1 MKRALALCL
10 LSLTLNVVLLAC
22 QGKSGATPEGTAP
35 RSVDNID
42 QLRTENRELRD
53 RNAHL
58 EMVNEQQSQ
67 MLAQYTEKLNQIL
80 DALDAINGKQNE
92 IDRMMSHGAEA
103 GFASSRYD
111 IDVRIRSNLA
121 EIEERLRTSRM
132 YQGEIRR
139 LADRSGGRAAGIT
152 ASVERLNRLLIS
164 KEREIQDLRRRVAEL
179 ETTSHVL
186 RQEVAR
192 KQTAIEEKDR
202 QIGRLESELREAF
215 YVIGT
220 GNELK
225 ALVKEGVLQ
234 RQRSGLTQSLYRVGS
249 DNYRYRLRRTD
260 PTAGRI
266 VIGSRLRG
274 AEIVSLHQSYQRLY
288 HFEQEGDETVLVI
301 TDPLQFWDISKYL
314 VLQVER

>member
-1 MKRALALCL
+1 MKRCLALGL
-10 LSLTLNVVLLAC
+10 LGLTLLAC
-22 QGKSGATPEGTAP
+22 QEKPGNFTQGGTASS
-35 RSVDNID
+35 RVDDID
-42 QLRTENRELRD
+42 QLRTKNQELRD
-53 RNAHL
+53 RNTHL

-92 IDRMMSHGAEA
+92 IDRMMTHGAE
-103 GFASSRYD
+103 GSFVSTRYD

-121 EIEERLRTSRM
+121 EIDERLRTSRM

-139 LADRSGGRAAGIT
+139 LADRSGGRGSGIT
-152 ASVERLNRLLIS
+152 ASVERLNRLLIG

-179 ETTSHVL
+179 ETTSQVL

-192 KQTAIEEKDR
+192 QQTTIQDRDR
-202 QIGRLESELREAF
+202 QIGRLQSELREAF

-220 GNELK
+220 SNELRS
-225 ALVKEGVLQ
+225 LVKEGVLQ
-234 RQRSGLTQSLYRVGS
+234 RQRSGFTQSLYRVGS
-249 DNYRYRLRRTD
+249 DNYRYRLRRLD
-260 PTAGRI
+260 PAANRI

-288 HFEQEGDETVLVI
+288 RFVQEGGETVLVI
-301 TDPLQFWDISKYL
+301 NDPLQFWDISKYL

>member
-1 MKRALALCL
+1 MKRCLALCL
-10 LSLTLNVVLLAC
+10 LSLTLLAC
-22 QGKSGATPEGTAP
+22 SEKGGAPGGGTASRP
-35 RSVDNID
+35 VDDVD
-42 QLRTENRELRD
+42 QLKAENQELRD

-80 DALDAINGKQNE
+80 DSLDAINGKQNE
-92 IDRMMSHGAEA
+92 IDRMMSRGAEG
-103 GFASSRYD
+103 GFASARYD

-121 EIEERLRTSRM
+121 EIDERLRSSRM
-132 YQGEIRR
+132 HQDEIRR
-139 LADRSGGRAAGIT
+139 LASRSGGRASGVT

-164 KEREIQDLRRRVAEL
+164 KEREIQDLRRRVSEL
-179 ETTSHVL
+179 ETTSHAL

-192 KQTAIEEKDR
+192 QQTTIQDRER
-202 QIGRLESELREAF
+202 QIGRLQSELREAF
-215 YVIGT
+215 YIIGT
-220 GNELK
+220 GNELR

-234 RQRSGLTQSLYRVGS
+234 RQRSGLTQSLYRAGS
-249 DNYRYRLRRTD
+249 DNFRYRYRRMD
-260 PTAGRI
+260 PTVNRI
-266 VIGSRLRG
+266 VVGTGLRG

-288 HFEQEGDETVLVI
+288 RFESQGNETVLVI

>member
-1 MKRALALCL
+1 MKRRLALCL
-10 LSLTLNVVLLAC
+10 LAAVLLAC
-22 QGKSGATPEGTAP
+22 QGKTGADSEATAS
-35 RSVDNID
+35 RTANSLD

-58 EMVNEQQSQ
+58 EMANEQQSQ
-67 MLAQYTEKLNQIL
+67 MLARYTEKLNQIL

-92 IDRMMSHGAEA
+92 IDRMMTHGAEG
-103 GFASSRYD
+103 GFVSTRYD
-111 IDVRIRSNLA
+111 IDVRIRANLA
-121 EIEERLRTSRM
+121 EIDERLRTSRM
-132 YQGEIRR
+132 YQSEIRR
-139 LADRSGGRAAGIT
+139 LADRSGGRGSGIT
-152 ASVERLNRLLIS
+152 ASVERLNRLLIG

-179 ETTSHVL
+179 ETTSQVL
-186 RQEVAR
+186 QQEVAR
-192 KQTAIEEKDR
+192 KQTTIEEKDK

-220 GNELK
+220 GNELR

-234 RQRSGLTQSLYRVGS
+234 RQRSGFTQSLYRVGS
-249 DNYRYRLRRTD
+249 DNYRYRLRRLD

-288 HFEQEGDETVLVI
+288 RFVQEGEETVLMI
-301 TDPLQFWDISKYL
+301 NDPLQFWDISKYL

>member
-1 MKRALALCL
+1 
-10 LSLTLNVVLLAC
+10 
-22 QGKSGATPEGTAP
+22 
-35 RSVDNID
+35 
-42 QLRTENRELRD
+42 
-53 RNAHL
+53 

-67 MLAQYTEKLNQIL
+67 MLVQYTDKLNQIL

-92 IDRMMSHGAEA
+92 IDRLMIRGPEGSLV
-103 GFASSRYD
+103 SSRYD

-121 EIEERLRTSRM
+121 EIDERLRTSRM

-152 ASVERLNRLLIS
+152 ASVERLSRLLAA
-164 KEREIQDLRRRVAEL
+164 KEQEIQQLRRQVAAL

-220 GNELK
+220 GDELRS
-225 ALVKEGVLQ
+225 LVKEGVLQ
-234 RQRSGLTQSLYRVGS
+234 RQRSGLTQSLYRAGS
-249 DNYRYRLRRTD
+249 DNYRYRYRRID
-260 PTAGRI
+260 PTADRI

-274 AEIVSLHQSYQRLY
+274 AEIVSLHQSYQKLY
-288 HFEQEGDETVLVI
+288 RFQQNGDETVLVI
-301 TDPLQFWDISKYL
+301 SDPYQFWDISKYL
-314 VLQVER
+314 VI

>member
-1 MKRALALCL
+1 MKRGLALCL
-10 LSLTLNVVLLAC
+10 LAVTLLAC
-22 QGKSGATPEGTAP
+22 QSKSGIIPTASTSSG
-35 RSVDNID
+35 SVDNID
-42 QLRTENRELRD
+42 QLKTENQDLRD
-53 RNAHL
+53 RNAQL

-92 IDRMMSHGAEA
+92 IDRMMSRGPEG
-103 GFASSRYD
+103 GFVSTRYD

-139 LADRSGGRAAGIT
+139 LADRSGGRSAGIT
-152 ASVERLNRLLIS
+152 ASVERLNRLLVD

-179 ETTSHVL
+179 ETTSQVL
-186 RQEVAR
+186 RKEVAS
-192 KQTAIEEKDR
+192 KQSTIEEKER

-215 YVIGT
+215 YIIGT
-220 GNELK
+220 GGELK

-249 DNYRYRLRRTD
+249 DNYRYRLRRMD
-260 PTAGRI
+260 PTANRI
-266 VIGSRLRG
+266 VVGSRLRG
-274 AEIVSLHQSYQRLY
+274 VGIVSLHQSYQRLY
-288 HFEQEGDETVLVI
+288 RFTQEGDETILVI
-301 TDPLQFWDISKYL
+301 NDPLQFWDISKYL

>member
-1 MKRALALCL
+1 MKRSLALCL
-10 LSLTLNVVLLAC
+10 LGAALLAC
-22 QGKSGATPEGTAP
+22 QGKSGAASGTGAP
-35 RSVDNID
+35 AGAVDNVD
-42 QLRTENRELRD
+42 QLKADNQDLRD
-53 RNAHL
+53 RNAQL

-67 MLAQYTEKLNQIL
+67 MLVQYTEKLNQIL

-92 IDRMMSHGAEA
+92 IDRLMIRGPEGSLV
-103 GFASSRYD
+103 SSRYD

-121 EIEERLRTSRM
+121 EIDERLRTSRM

-152 ASVERLNRLLIS
+152 ASVERLSRLLAA
-164 KEREIQDLRRRVAEL
+164 KEQEIQQLRRQVAAL

-220 GNELK
+220 GDELRS
-225 ALVKEGVLQ
+225 LVKEGVLQ
-234 RQRSGLTQSLYRVGS
+234 RQRSGLTQSLYRAGS
-249 DNYRYRLRRTD
+249 DNYRYRYRRID
-260 PTAGRI
+260 PTADRI

-274 AEIVSLHQSYQRLY
+274 AEIVSLHQSYQKLY
-288 HFEQEGDETVLVI
+288 RFQQNGDETVLVI
-301 TDPLQFWDISKYL
+301 SDPYQFWDISKYL
-314 VLQVER
+314 VIQVER